1 MEAFS
6 AIIIII
12 IIKVNAKMEHL
23 KKKKKTFTRFCA
35 SKKIKIN

>member
-23 KKKKKTFTRFCA
+23 KKKKTFTHFCA
-35 SKKIKIN
+35 LKKIKIN